1 MMARFVVRRLAFMIF
16 LLAIVSIA
24 TFLLFSVLPVD
35 PASLSCGQHCTPEKI
50 AANRIRLGYDQPL
63 INQYFTFMKGIF
75 AGRSYGEGAQAFSC
89 PAPSFG
95 YSYYRG
101 QCVTEMIT
109 NALPA
114 TISLTIGSAII
125 WLTMGIG
132 LGVISA
138 MNKGKIQDRVS
149 TGLAIF
155 GLSMPTF
162 FIGLLLIYVFIIWL
176 QIFPFPSYTH
186 FLDNPFKWAQALVLP
201 WFTVAIVSA
210 ALYTRLTRDGML
222 ETMSEDYV
230 RLAIAKGLPRRKV
243 LVRYVLRGAITPI
256 VTIAGLDIAVLLG
269 GAIITESVF
278 GLPGMGRLALNSVT
292 DSDLPVIVGITL
304 LTAFFV
310 VVANALVDILYA
322 SLDPRVRLES

>member
-1 MMARFVVRRLAFMIF
+1 
-16 LLAIVSIA
+16 
-24 TFLLFSVLPVD
+24 
-35 PASLSCGQHCTPEKI
+35 
-50 AANRIRLGYDQPL
+50 
-63 INQYFTFMKGIF
+63 
-75 AGRSYGEGAQAFSC
+75 
-89 PAPSFG
+89 
-95 YSYYRG
+95 
-101 QCVTEMIT
+101 
-109 NALPA
+109 
-114 TISLTIGSAII
+114 
-125 WLTMGIG
+125 
-132 LGVISA
+132 
-138 MNKGKIQDRVS
+138 
-149 TGLAIF
+149 
-155 GLSMPTF
+155 
-162 FIGLLLIYVFIIWL
+162 
-176 QIFPFPSYTH
+176 
-186 FLDNPFKWAQALVLP
+186 
-201 WFTVAIVSA
+201 VAIVSA

-322 SLDPRVRLES
+322 SLDPRVRLDS

>member
-1 MMARFVVRRLAFMIF
+1 M
-16 LLAIVSIA
+16 
-24 TFLLFSVLPVD
+24 
-35 PASLSCGQHCTPEKI
+35 
-50 AANRIRLGYDQPL
+50 
-63 INQYFTFMKGIF
+63 
-75 AGRSYGEGAQAFSC
+75 
-89 PAPSFG
+89 
-95 YSYYRG
+95 
-101 QCVTEMIT
+101 
-109 NALPA
+109 
-114 TISLTIGSAII
+114 
-125 WLTMGIG
+125 
-132 LGVISA
+132 
-138 MNKGKIQDRVS
+138 
-149 TGLAIF
+149 
-155 GLSMPTF
+155 
-162 FIGLLLIYVFIIWL
+162 
-176 QIFPFPSYTH
+176 
-186 FLDNPFKWAQALVLP
+186 LP

>member
-1 MMARFVVRRLAFMIF
+1 
-16 LLAIVSIA
+16 
-24 TFLLFSVLPVD
+24 
-35 PASLSCGQHCTPEKI
+35 
-50 AANRIRLGYDQPL
+50 
-63 INQYFTFMKGIF
+63 
-75 AGRSYGEGAQAFSC
+75 
-89 PAPSFG
+89 
-95 YSYYRG
+95 
-101 QCVTEMIT
+101 MIT

-132 LGVISA
+132 LGVIA
-138 MNKGKIQDRVS
+138 AINKGKIQDRVS

>member
-1 MMARFVVRRLAFMIF
+1 
-16 LLAIVSIA
+16 
-24 TFLLFSVLPVD
+24 
-35 PASLSCGQHCTPEKI
+35 
-50 AANRIRLGYDQPL
+50 
-63 INQYFTFMKGIF
+63 
-75 AGRSYGEGAQAFSC
+75 
-89 PAPSFG
+89 
-95 YSYYRG
+95 
-101 QCVTEMIT
+101 
-109 NALPA
+109 
-114 TISLTIGSAII
+114 
-125 WLTMGIG
+125 
-132 LGVISA
+132 
-138 MNKGKIQDRVS
+138 
-149 TGLAIF
+149 
-155 GLSMPTF
+155 
-162 FIGLLLIYVFIIWL
+162 
-176 QIFPFPSYTH
+176 
-186 FLDNPFKWAQALVLP
+186 VLP